1 MKNLLLLPLAMG
13 LFLFLIN
20 KSPVASDNN
29 LVTSSSIYCA
39 PVLDLA
45 KLSDEHGPLIKAFK
59 LIHFPVTTK
68 VDSAQF
74 YFDQGLSQ
82 LYAFN
87 HGEAGRSFK
96 TAIRLDPTAPMSYW
110 GMAMVLGPNYNAALN
125 PALLKD
131 INAAIENAKA
141 RMGTA
146 TLTEKGLIEA
156 LDLRFPEKQVG
167 DLTPYNEA
175 YSAAMKKLYETNPT
189 NAEIAVLYIDALMNE
204 HPWNFWL
211 KDGTAQ
217 PWTEYTLSTIEAVL
231 NKWPEHPGA
240 IHYYIHLTEASRQAE
255 RALPYANRL
264 GELAKGNGHLVH
276 MPSHTYIRTGHYHQG
291 VLVNEAAAA
300 SDSAYISQCRAEG
313 FYPMML
319 YPHNIHFLAAC
330 AFLEG
335 SSKKAIDAAWAV
347 SRQADKKYLAE
358 SITVQHFY
366 SIPYYVLVQL
376 EKWEDILRLPMPGE
390 SLKYPRAIWHYA
402 RGLAF
407 AGKSDYKNAGL
418 ELNALEKI
426 SAEGTLKNYMIWD
439 LNSAQQLVDMAVLIL
454 KGELNARQ
462 GKVELAITQFREAVK
477 LEDQLN
483 YNEPPD
489 WFFSNRL
496 RLGSWLIKSGQF
508 EAAEKVYREDLE
520 TFPENGWALHGLQK
534 ALTGQGKTAAARE
547 AQSRFQKAWQWA
559 DITLK

>member
-13 LFLFLIN
+13 LSLFLIN

-29 LVTSSSIYCA
+29 LVTSSNIYCA

-59 LIHFPVTTK
+59 LVHFPVTTK

-96 TAIRLDPTAPMSYW
+96 TAIRLDPSASMAYW

-366 SIPYYVLVQL
+366 SIPSYVLVQL

-390 SLKYPRAIWHYA
+390 SLKYPKAIWHYA

-426 SAEGTLKNYMIWD
+426 AAEGTLKDQIIWD
-439 LNSAQQLVDMAVLIL
+439 MNPAQQLVDMAVLIL

-462 GKVELAITQFREAVK
+462 GKLDLAITQFKEAIQ

-508 EAAEKVYREDLE
+508 AAAEKVYREDLE

>member
-13 LFLFLIN
+13 LSLFLIN

-29 LVTSSSIYCA
+29 LVTSSNIYCA

-96 TAIRLDPTAPMSYW
+96 TAIRLDPTAPMPYW

-175 YSAAMKKLYETNPT
+175 YSTAMKKLYETNPT

-390 SLKYPRAIWHYA
+390 SLNYPRAIWHYA

-426 SAEGTLKNYMIWD
+426 AAEGTLKEQIIWD
-439 LNSAQQLVDMAVLIL
+439 MNPAQQLVDMAVLIL

-477 LEDQLN
+477 MEDQLN

-508 EAAEKVYREDLE
+508 GAAEKVYREDLE